1 MSRPHCPSAQ
11 PDVCANDLGVN
22 MRLYL
27 PDLDPATRQY
37 MLREFDSEQAGL
49 PFVPAGLSAH
59 GRSGWP
65 TMMRNQRQ
73 GVIRTRRVG
82 PAVTTASGRAS

>member
-1 MSRPHCPSAQ
+1 
-11 PDVCANDLGVN
+11 
-22 MRLYL
+22 MRLCL

-37 MLREFDSEQAGL
+37 MLREFDSGQAGL

-59 GRSGWP
+59 GRSVWP

-73 GVIRTRRVG
+73 GVIRTRRVS
-82 PAVTTASGRAS
+82 PAVTTASVGHRRSEPLSALTVSGMN